1 LSKESREEK
10 REITINELLIR
21 ASQLRDYLSLLS
33 TQIENYTA
41 QATELQ
47 LILNTIDSLPESEAS
62 VLMVLDR
69 LNTVF
74 IPAKIASNWSN
85 ELIVNIGRN
94 YYIKTNKEKARELV
108 SKRLDLVRRILDDL
122 RRRYQTAL
130 NEYNAIQQVLASVY
144 TQIST
149 RQELGKQ

>member
-1 LSKESREEK
+1 MSKESREEK
-10 REITINELLIR
+10 REITVNELLIR

>member
-1 LSKESREEK
+1 MSKESREEK
-10 REITINELLIR
+10 REITVNELLIR

-149 RQELGKQ
+149 RQEPGKQ

>member
-1 LSKESREEK
+1 MSKESREEK